1 MITEPLEPCY
11 PARLRQICLS
21 FAARDV
27 PVSHVHCALC
37 DWQAWIDPIIC
48 ATTSEPAGMLAAVMA
63 APAAAMTSS
72 AVAFCAPSLPSRAPS
87 RWRCWTHSSSRTMAA
102 AARQRWR
109 CWRPAAAA
117 GCQGSLAKQ
126 RSRQRAAAP
135 PQSAT
140 RRARAPCRLTHGA
153 VWLCQRL
160 SGALGGRGG
169 GGRGGRGGGAGAT
182 AHYLPALQAGSRAGA
197 VAGLGGDPQTAIY
210 LRKTANI

>member
-72 AVAFCAPSLPSRAPS
+72 AVAFCAGLWPVCDSVSVCGFACV
-87 RWRCWTHSSSRTMAA
+87 RCVGH
-102 AARQRWR
+102 
-109 CWRPAAAA
+109 
-117 GCQGSLAKQ
+117 CQTGFAQFFFACGGL
-126 RSRQRAAAP
+126 
-135 PQSAT
+135 
-140 RRARAPCRLTHGA
+140 G
-153 VWLCQRL
+153 V
-160 SGALGGRGG
+160 ALGTFHR
-169 GGRGGRGGGAGAT
+169 
-182 AHYLPALQAGSRAGA
+182 
-197 VAGLGGDPQTAIY
+197 
-210 LRKTANI
+210 